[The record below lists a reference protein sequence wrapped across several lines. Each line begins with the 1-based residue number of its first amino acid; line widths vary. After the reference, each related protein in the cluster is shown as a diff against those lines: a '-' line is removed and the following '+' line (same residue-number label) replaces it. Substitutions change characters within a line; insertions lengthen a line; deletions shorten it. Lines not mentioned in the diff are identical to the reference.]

1 MALTHSFNTIAG
13 GKNTAGTGG
22 VSGNE
27 YPTSGED
34 IFDRQSPQDTV
45 ETVIFA
51 LGTDGDAASADS
63 DVIVDFFYDTVVGG
77 FVLKTTDNGSGASGT
92 SSATESEEFE
102 SFTAGGTAVDILG
115 GSRVHYSN
123 DSAVSGQTYPG
134 PVDSL
139 KLKLTTTSVQDTG
152 STTYTQTMDRRHFQG
167 TGSPATIGTY
177 TNDSWF
183 SVHNIGGQSGIDVPT
198 DGVGIRCRF
207 RCETSTSGNQ
217 TARLQKRQVIEC
229 WVRLSGKDD
238 TKVFEYQLDQ
248 ASRSD
253 STF

>member
-13 GKNTAGTGG
+13 GKNAAGSGG

-27 YPTSGED
+27 YPTTGED

-45 ETVIFA
+45 ETVMFA
-51 LGTDGDAASADS
+51 LGIDGDAASADS
-63 DVIVDFFYDTVVGG
+63 DVIVDFFYDTLFGG
-77 FVLKTTDNGSGASGT
+77 FVVKTSDNGSGASG
-92 SSATESEEFE
+92 SGSLYEDEEFDY
-102 SFTAGGTAVDILG
+102 FTSGGTRTDMLG
-115 GSRVHYSN
+115 SSRVHYSN

-139 KLKLTTTSVQDTG
+139 KLKLTTTNVQDIG
-152 STTYTQTMDRRHFQG
+152 SNTYTQTMDRRHFQG

-183 SVHNIGGQSGIDVPT
+183 SVHDIGGPSGIDVPT

-207 RCETSTSGNQ
+207 RCQTSTSGNQ

-229 WVRLSGKDD
+229 WARLSGKDD
-238 TKVFEYQLDQ
+238 TKVFEYQLDM